1 MRHPPPPGATWRRSS
16 TSSCRPREPIFAPAP
31 ETPPVQPGSPTRH
44 GLNADVLIRVA
55 APADA
60 GAIAAIYNEGIE
72 EREATFQTRLQSA
85 ADFERPIASQAEYP
99 LLVAERGGRVVAWA
113 ATKPYSDFPPYRP
126 VAECMLY
133 VTASERRR
141 GIGKSLLNAL
151 ADAAEEAGFTK
162 LIGKIFT
169 GNERSVALVRRCGFR
184 EVGVHLRHGRL
195 DGEWRDVLLV
205 ERPLGEAVL
214 R

>member
-1 MRHPPPPGATWRRSS
+1 M
-16 TSSCRPREPIFAPAP
+16 REPAEYA
-31 ETPPVQPGSPTRH
+31 ETR
-44 GLNADVLIRVA
+44 DVLSDDVVIRPAGLPDA
-55 APADA
+55 ATV
-60 GAIAAIYNEGIE
+60 AAIYNEGIE
-72 EREATFQTRLQSA
+72 GREATFQTELQRA
-85 ADFERPIASQAEYP
+85 ADFEGPIVRREEYP
-99 LLVAERGGRVVAWA
+99 FLVAERGNSVIAWA
-113 ATKPYSDFPPYRP
+113 ATKAYSDFPPYRP

-141 GIGKSLLNAL
+141 GIGKWLLNAL
-151 ADAAEEAGFTK
+151 AEAAEEAGFTK

-205 ERPLGEAVL
+205 ERPLGEAVP